1 MQTMKLRMCTRI
13 KMLQIFGSPF
23 WLLFLSSKYSRPR
36 YANQMRPVA
45 FLFGNNPSVFL
56 DLQPASPV
64 RPVFFFFFLF
74 FLEGGGSF
82 FHLPVFF
89 LSFVVGKKK
98 KQKHIFIMKNVFVRF
113 ILLHLRVSY
122 FFASMSNYAIHLG
135 PVCLLYLLLRRV
147 WPACAPFFFI
157 LHVYYTH
164 ITDILSLT

>member
-1 MQTMKLRMCTRI
+1 
-13 KMLQIFGSPF
+13 
-23 WLLFLSSKYSRPR
+23 
-36 YANQMRPVA
+36 MRPVA

-64 RPVFFFFFLF
+64 RPVFFF
-74 FLEGGGSF
+74 
-82 FHLPVFF
+82 

-98 KQKHIFIMKNVFVRF
+98 KKKNNFIIKNVFVRF
-113 ILLHLRVSY
+113 ILLYLRVSY

-135 PVCLLYLLLRRV
+135 PVCLFYLLLRRV

-164 ITDILSLT
+164 ITDILSLTWHTQRSRQHIGGRIAHFLAFFKCYDYNTTPSIMHNQHIAADAQLSTPKVHMVTLIST